1 MCTSAHILGACQ
13 VALQQ
18 QRFTYRHDSVLMM
31 LVSVLS
37 QFLSSFVPSQDSL
50 TKMIFVKEG
59 QTLKNI
65 NKKPNT
71 GLLHSA
77 PKWKLLYDCNASPTI
92 PSFLA
97 VTTLRPDIVLYACGI
112 KTVIIL
118 ELTCP
123 CEENMPYWHD
133 TKKENYHSL
142 CSAIRSNGSTP
153 KYIAVEFQILCNK
166 AHTKYILPTALK
178 PTFKFFLKSRNLK

>member
-1 MCTSAHILGACQ
+1 MSAFLKNPCQ

-37 QFLSSFVPSQDSL
+37 QFLSSFLPSQDSS

-65 NKKPNT
+65 KKKPNT

-77 PKWKLLYDCNASPTI
+77 PKWKLLYDCNGSPTI

-97 VTTLRPDIVLYACGI
+97 VTTLRPDIVL
-112 KTVIIL
+112 
-118 ELTCP
+118 
-123 CEENMPYWHD
+123 
-133 TKKENYHSL
+133 
-142 CSAIRSNGSTP
+142 
-153 KYIAVEFQILCNK
+153 
-166 AHTKYILPTALK
+166 
-178 PTFKFFLKSRNLK
+178 